1 MYVCVCGAVLQE
13 AHTAALKI
21 QDEFEDGGQDETKK
35 RSRLNRLQP
44 AVAKVQHTA
53 AHMYITQ
60 T

>member
-1 MYVCVCGAVLQE
+1 MCGAVLQE